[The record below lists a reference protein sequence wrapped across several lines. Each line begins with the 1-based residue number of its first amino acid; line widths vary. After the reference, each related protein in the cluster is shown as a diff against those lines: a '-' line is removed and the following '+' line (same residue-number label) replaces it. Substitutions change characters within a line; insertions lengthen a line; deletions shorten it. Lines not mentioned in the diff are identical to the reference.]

1 MLKREQIRIRDPF
14 ILPIQDDGLYYMYG
28 STDLNTWGG
37 PGTGFD
43 VYSSKD
49 LDNWEGPFEA
59 FRPEPDFWADRN
71 FWAPEVYAYN
81 DRYYMFASFKSEDR
95 CRGTQVLVAEH
106 PLGPFRTLTDKPVTP
121 EDWECLDGTLYVDA
135 DNKPWMVFCHEWIQV
150 QDGKMCAIP
159 LTDDLR
165 EAAGEP
171 ILLFTASQAP
181 WSAAGKDSSNYVTD
195 GPYLYHTEN
204 GELHMLWSSGSKTG
218 YAIGSARS
226 ESGTIEGP
234 WLQDETPLF
243 AEDGGHGMLFRTFE
257 GQLMLSIHA
266 PNKLTEERAVFIP
279 MTTKDGRLQP
289 S

>member
-14 ILPIQDDGLYYMYG
+14 ILPIQNDGLYYMYG

-43 VYSSKD
+43 VYSSRD
-49 LDNWEGPFEA
+49 LDNWEGPFQA

-81 DRYYMFASFKSEDR
+81 DCYYMFASFKSEDR
-95 CRGTQVLVAEH
+95 CRGTQVLAAEH

-121 EDWECLDGTLYVDA
+121 EDWECLDGTLYVDP

-159 LTDDLR
+159 LSDDLR

-195 GPYLYHTEN
+195 GPYLYHTES

-218 YAIGSARS
+218 YAIGIARS
-226 ESGTIEGP
+226 ESGKIEGP

-279 MTTKDGRLQP
+279 MTTRDGRLQR